1 MKTKL
6 KSLEVTKVD
15 AVDAGANPDAHIKLF
30 KKKDGPADNAGSIP
44 EGDQTETLIKRITK
58 AVTDLFKPASGN
70 VIEKREEAESFG
82 EKINEVQR
90 RKIVDEMW
98 DLCYALHSSLVS
110 IMIDDDLESTLTSS
124 MMQQSISEFSD
135 YISSAVE
142 KWSSGTTAGIVKK
155 GIENVTEND
164 VFLMEY
170 ARDRVDKAIQ
180 KAKEQVEKSKGEL
193 EDMIKIDKSKMSPVE
208 AAAYEEIVKKYGVD
222 TEVQDPPEDVNKA
235 KKVNPEKNEDEIE
248 DEVVTEKEKKKSCA
262 KSASATEDNSGDIY
276 KGLHPAVKAEMEALR
291 KFREDAE
298 TEKLT
303 DVAKKY
309 ELIGK
314 KPEELVPMLK
324 SLKAAGGTAYND
336 MLSVLDTAVAMSEN
350 SGIFSSVGKSGSRY
364 QTSIEKSSAEAKAET
379 IAKGYMEKDP
389 GLGYTDA
396 VAKVWENNP
405 DLMAEYEEEAG
416 F

>member
-15 AVDAGANPDAHIKLF
+15 AVDAGANPNAHIKLF
-30 KKKDGPADNAGSIP
+30 KKKDGPADNVGSVP

-58 AVTDLFKPASGN
+58 AVTDLFKPSN
-70 VIEKREEAESFG
+70 SVVEKREEAESFG
-82 EKINEVQR
+82 EKINEIQR
-90 RKIVDEMW
+90 RKIIDEMW

-110 IMIDDDLESTLTSS
+110 IMIDDDLESTSTSS

-135 YISSAVE
+135 YISSAVQ

-180 KAKEQVEKSKGEL
+180 KAKQQSKGEL

-235 KKVNPEKNEDEIE
+235 KKVNPEGNEDEIE

-262 KSASATEDNSGDIY
+262 KSASAAEDNSGDIY

-336 MLSVLDTAVAMSEN
+336 MLSVLDTAVAMAET
-350 SGIFSSVGKSGSRY
+350 SGTFSSIGKSGSRY
-364 QTSIEKSSAEAKAET
+364 QTSIEKSSTETKVET

-405 DLMAEYEEEAG
+405 DLMAAYEEEAG

>member
-6 KSLEVTKVD
+6 KGLEVTKVD
-15 AVDAGANPDAHIKLF
+15 AVDAGANPVAHIKLF
-30 KKKDGPADNAGSIP
+30 KKKDGPADNGGSVP

-58 AVTDLFKPASGN
+58 AITDLFRPSN
-70 VIEKREEAESFG
+70 SVVEKREEAESFG

-110 IMIDDDLESTLTSS
+110 IMIDDDLESTSTSS

-170 ARDRVDKAIQ
+170 TKDRIDKAIQ
-180 KAKEQVEKSKGEL
+180 KTKQQIESKGEL

-208 AAAYEEIVKKYGVD
+208 VAAYEEIVKKYGVD

-235 KKVNPEKNEDEIE
+235 KKVNPEGNEDEIE

-336 MLSVLDTAVAMSEN
+336 MLSVLDTAVSMAET
-350 SGIFSSVGKSGSRY
+350 SGTFSSIGKSGSRY
-364 QTSIEKSSAEAKAET
+364 QTSIEKSSTETKVET

-405 DLMAEYEEEAG
+405 DLMAAYEEEAG